1 MARRDT
7 TPAEERWLKRFDRV
21 CKDKP
26 RTLKVFVAS
35 GSVCVLL
42 AAPDGSMP
50 TGGPYNDKSGVDQTQ
65 VVHQVAGAQG
75 WDGGDW

>member
-1 MARRDT
+1 MPRRDT
-7 TPAEERWLKRFDRV
+7 TPTEERWLKRFDRV

-50 TGGPYNDKSGVDQTQ
+50 HGNASGDPEGVDQRE
-65 VVHQVAGAQG
+65 VVHQVDGAKG